1 MFYEMIC
8 TIIIEINFYII
19 PLIFSNK
26 SIFFSIFNRIIK
38 IIYILFVYSF
48 LIKNMFSFER
58 VIIDFVVIVLPS
70 NFYISLR
77 K

>member
-1 MFYEMIC
+1 MFYKMIS
-8 TIIIEINFYII
+8 EILVQVEFYII
-19 PLIFSNK
+19 SLIFSNK

-48 LIKNMFSFER
+48 LIKNIFNFER